1 MYPPGL
7 KVKLAPPPTLGWIL
21 STLFGKLNCGVPVV
35 TIGGAATLKLPG
47 SVSVSVVPAPVA
59 VAVAVS
65 LWPSVVLGV
74 NVTASD
80 SLLLPGVRLAM
91 LVLPENVKV
100 MLLSAVSD
108 RDASVTF
115 TLVSFTLP
123 VFSTTT
129 LTSTASPDKA
139 VGEPMWSMPA
149 EIPDAALILLIVS
162 SATSLVKYQFVPPST
177 ETS

>member
-1 MYPPGL
+1 M
-7 KVKLAPPPTLGWIL
+7 
-21 STLFGKLNCGVPVV
+21 
-35 TIGGAATLKLPG
+35 TIDGAATAKRPG
-47 SVSVSVVPAPVA
+47 SVSVRLWPAPVA

-65 LWPSVVLGV
+65 VWTAVVVGV

-80 SLLLPGVRLAM
+80 SLLLLLVPAGVRLAM
-91 LVLPENVKV
+91 LVLPENVRV

-129 LTSTASPDKA
+129 LT
-139 VGEPMWSMPA
+139 
-149 EIPDAALILLIVS
+149 
-162 SATSLVKYQFVPPST
+162 
-177 ETS
+177 